1 MIATRSFEV
10 VCYQPLVGGPP
21 LLETTPDDCA
31 TDLPIS
37 RLRPRTSTPMV
48 ELVRRYVFHTG
59 RAADF
64 ATVSVEYSGT
74 DAIAEAKHAID
85 RVLSRRDDVAE
96 EGRP

>member
-1 MIATRSFEV
+1 MEA
-10 VCYQPLVGGPP
+10 
-21 LLETTPDDCA
+21 TPDDYA

-37 RLRPRTSTPMV
+37 RLRSRTSTPMV
-48 ELVRRYVFHTG
+48 ELVRRDVSHTG

-64 ATVSVEYSGT
+64 ATVSFEYSGT
-74 DAIAEAKHAID
+74 PDAIAEAKHAID

>member
-1 MIATRSFEV
+1 
-10 VCYQPLVGGPP
+10 
-21 LLETTPDDCA
+21 LEATPDDYA

-37 RLRPRTSTPMV
+37 RLRSRTSTPMV
-48 ELVRRYVFHTG
+48 ELVRRDVSHTG

-64 ATVSVEYSGT
+64 ATVSFEYSGT
-74 DAIAEAKHAID
+74 PEGVIAEAKHAID